1 MEPLKIFF
9 DLDDVLADFD
19 KGVRELAGF
28 HFADRTHRTKEEDD
42 MMWEAVRRVDHFYL
56 KLDLMPGTKEFFDRV
71 WNRYDGRVEIL
82 SGIPK
87 PHRHI
92 QWATEDK
99 IFWSHAWLH
108 PDVKVNIVFKEG
120 KVDYCFGPEYVLID
134 DLELNIRRWRQ
145 KGGTGIH
152 FTDIESAEKQLY
164 AL

>member
-28 HFADRTHRTKEEDD
+28 HFADRTHRTKEADD

-56 KLDLMPGTKEFFDRV
+56 KLDLMPGAKEFFDRV
-71 WNRYDGRVEIL
+71 WNKYDGRVEIL

-99 IFWSHAWLH
+99 IF
-108 PDVKVNIVFKEG
+108 
-120 KVDYCFGPEYVLID
+120 
-134 DLELNIRRWRQ
+134 
-145 KGGTGIH
+145 
-152 FTDIESAEKQLY
+152 
-164 AL
+164 